1 MIVDVTWD
9 GVLLA
14 RAAQAQEQD
23 SGWLVELEQPMPVGT
38 ALVLS
43 GEAQATVRVARVSEG
58 AGAGMLLK
66 RADGRQSVD
75 SQRTKAAPV
84 AEAANA
90 APLPVA
96 EAANAAPSPEPK
108 AAAEPAAEA
117 TPKVAADVKAEP
129 EAEER
134 NGNGQANG
142 KKDRRRKA
150 RKTII
155 GH

>member
-9 GVLLA
+9 GVSLA
-14 RAAQAQEQD
+14 RAAQAHEQD
-23 SGWLVELEQPMPVGT
+23 GGWLVELEQPMPVGT

-43 GEAQATVRVARVSEG
+43 GEAQATVRVARVNEG

-66 RADGRQSVD
+66 RVDGQPSTADSP
-75 SQRTKAAPV
+75 RTKAAPV

-90 APLPVA
+90 VPSPVA
-96 EAANAAPSPEPK
+96 EAANAVPSPEPK

-117 TPKVAADVKAEP
+117 KPKAEAKAEP